1 VNNTDALIINNHIA
15 GTSLLPVAPPVV
27 RTAASVKNP
36 HPAINNADYT
46 AIRQAA
52 KYPATG
58 YSYFDIPKWVF
69 SGTSSANPIDTFTL
83 NCADITRDIR
93 GLCAGD
99 VNGTWVP
106 VSGYKRAEPG
116 LALVNRGTL
125 PVTSEIV
132 FPVRYVGANVV
143 ETHGSASLPMEFG
156 AITLFMNYDP
166 ALISITGVEMP
177 ENNGVEP
184 SFETRDGVLYIGWV
198 STESIRVEHE
208 GTLLLIHARLTEEF
222 RISHFTFGDSHLD
235 SDDLNEKREM
245 RNVKCKIK
253 FTLNE
258 NPLSEVA
265 DAEGNVIG
273 GLKLSIPDAGEN
285 GEMANWRN
293 GEILVYPNPA
303 HTMLN
308 IEFESVSPE
317 TETLTMELVNVQ
329 GVSVF
334 KYQTETIISGWQKH
348 QLDVSGLAPG
358 VYFLRANL
366 DGEIRVKKVVISR

>member
-36 HPAINNADYT
+36 HPAINNPDYT

-83 NCADITRDIR
+83 NCADITLDIR

-99 VNGTWVP
+99 VNGTYVP
-106 VSGYKRAEPG
+106 VSGYKTAEPG
-116 LALVNRGTL
+116 LALVNQGTL
-125 PVTSEIV
+125 PLTDEIV
-132 FPVRYVGANVV
+132 FPVRADR
-143 ETHGSASLPMEFG
+143 ETPIG
-156 AITLFMNYDP
+156 AITLFLNYDP

-177 ENNGVEP
+177 ENKGVEL

-348 QLDVSGLAPG
+348 QMDLGGLAPG
-358 VYFLRANL
+358 VYFLSANMN
-366 DGEIRVKKVVISR
+366 GEIRIKKVVISR